1 MTTTP
6 RVSVVMPVYNTARFL
21 PATLA
26 SLLKQSC
33 GDYEA
38 LVIDDGSSDDTPAV
52 MAGFRDPRIV
62 YVRHEGNAGLAARLN
77 EGLSRAR
84 APYVARLDGD
94 DIMHPERLARQLAV
108 LDSDP
113 SLALLG
119 TNKVNID
126 EHGQYATAN
135 FCPTDHAQIAWYLCF
150 DNPFCHPSVMFRR
163 DIVWGALG
171 GYDASLRYCEDYEM
185 WSRLV
190 RAGHRSANLDD
201 VLMAYRR
208 HSSGM
213 TSRMPEL
220 RFSIN
225 ASVIR
230 DNFRHF
236 LPEEPLGE
244 LDAFAMAVAEVNY
257 RRRPCD
263 RAFVSRYWHYARQFM
278 RTRQL
283 SPRRMRRVL
292 ASHLLTWGSLAK
304 DVDRALSLEC
314 AGRVATLEARQL
326 TSLSLPGPLR
336 ELAARRLGRFWEAAA
351 QTFLL
356 TIGLA
361 A

>member
-1 MTTTP
+1 MANMP
-6 RVSVVMPVYNTARFL
+6 RVSVLMPVFNTARFL

-26 SLLKQSC
+26 SLQKQSC
-33 GDYEA
+33 REFEA
-38 LVIDDGSSDDTPAV
+38 LVIDDGSSDDTPAI
-52 MAGFRDPRIV
+52 MAQVRDPRIV
-62 YVRHEGNAGLAARLN
+62 YIRHEGNAGLAARLN
-77 EGLSRAR
+77 EGLDRAR

-94 DIMHPERLARQLAV
+94 DIMHPDRLARQLAV
-108 LDSDP
+108 LDADP
-113 SLALLG
+113 ALALLG

-126 EHGQYATAN
+126 EHGQYSTAN
-135 FCPTDHAQIAWYLCF
+135 FCPTDHAQITWYLCF

-163 DIVWGALG
+163 DIVWGELG

-208 HSSGM
+208 HTAGM

-225 ASVIR
+225 ATVIR
-230 DNFRHF
+230 DNFRYTFPH
-236 LPEEPLGE
+236 EPAGE
-244 LDAFAMAVAEVNY
+244 LDAFALAVAEVTY

-263 RAFVSRYWHYARQFM
+263 RAFVSRYRHYAGEFM
-278 RTRQL
+278 RARQL
-283 SPRRMRRVL
+283 SQRSMRRVL

-304 DVDRALSLEC
+304 GVDRGLSFEC
-314 AGRVATLEARQL
+314 AGRVATLEPRQL
-326 TSLSLPGPLR
+326 TSLLLPGPAR
-336 ELAARRLGRFWEAAA
+336 ELAARRLGRFWEVAA

-356 TIGLA
+356 SMGLA